1 MGRRVVHWRE
11 YEVVGGMMGVG
22 YRGVGSNRGGEG
34 GWDKGCWALS
44 SE

>member
-11 YEVVGGMMGVG
+11 YEVEGVMMGGG

-34 GWDKGCWALS
+34 VGQRLLG
-44 SE
+44 SEQ

>member
-11 YEVVGGMMGVG
+11 YEVEGGMMGGG

-34 GWDKGCWALS
+34 WDKGCWALS